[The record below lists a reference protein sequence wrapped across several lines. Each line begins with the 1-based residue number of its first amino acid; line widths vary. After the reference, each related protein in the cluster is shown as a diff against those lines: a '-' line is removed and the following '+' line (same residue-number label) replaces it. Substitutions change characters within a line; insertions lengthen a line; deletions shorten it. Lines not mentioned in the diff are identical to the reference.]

1 MPNKLNITLELLVPS
16 ILSSLASVS
25 PIGFGLYGDLVE
37 NTPTLLP
44 FSRGG
49 FTFAFVNVLLFL

>member
-49 FTFAFVNVLLFL
+49 FDDCKIEH